1 MAGAVPE
8 NRGRREQRPGILER
22 RRVRRILLWALA
34 ALPILALLTFALPV
48 AEWRT
53 GQRAAEPLP
62 LLRGGP
68 PVARPR
74 RIWIDT
80 DSACGHATDA
90 DADDCFALLILLRA
104 EGIELAGISAASGN
118 APAEASARIAGEI
131 AALMPTAAP
140 PIHRG
145 ALAQAAL
152 RSALAEEP
160 LTIVALGPL
169 TNVAAALRAR
179 PDLAGRVE
187 RLIGV
192 MRRRPGHIFHPAEG
206 RGDGILF
213 GHGPVFRDF
222 NFDLDRDSASAVLA
236 LGVPITL
243 IPYEAARDVTLR
255 GTDLD
260 RLAGASRAAS
270 WVAERA
276 RPWLGFW
283 KRVVGLDGFYPFDAL
298 AAAYVLDPTLFD
310 CATVS
315 AWIARDRRL
324 WGGWFGPEALL
335 VGVERE
341 RAKHPRAS
349 GTVIYCPRTSP
360 TMHDWLMARLTA
372 G

>member
-1 MAGAVPE
+1 MK
-8 NRGRREQRPGILER
+8 R
-22 RRVRRILLWALA
+22 RRVLRIVLWALA
-34 ALPILALLTFALPV
+34 GLPVLALLTFALPV

-62 LLRGGP
+62 LVRGGP
-68 PVARPR
+68 PVARPH

-80 DSACGHATDA
+80 DAACGHATDA

-104 EGIELAGISAASGN
+104 NGIELAGISAASGN
-118 APAEASARIAGEI
+118 APAEASARIASEL
-131 AALMPTAAP
+131 AALMPGASP

-145 ALAQAAL
+145 WQAQAAL
-152 RSALAEEP
+152 RSALAERP

-169 TNVAAALRAR
+169 TNVAAALRGR

-187 RLIGV
+187 RLVGV
-192 MRRRPGHIFHPAEG
+192 MGRRPGHIFHPAEG

-222 NFDLDRDSASAVLA
+222 NFDLDRDSAAAVLA

-243 IPYEAARDVTLR
+243 IPYEAARDVMLR
-255 GTDLD
+255 GADLD
-260 RLAGASRAAS
+260 RLASASRAAS

-283 KRVVGLDGFYPFDAL
+283 KRIVGRDGFYPFDAL
-298 AAAYVLDPTLFD
+298 AAAYVLEPTLFD
-310 CATVS
+310 CASVS

-335 VGVERE
+335 VGVQRE
-341 RAKHPRAS
+341 RADDPRAS
-349 GTVIYCPRTSP
+349 GTLIYCPRTSP
-360 TMHDWLMARLTA
+360 ALHGWLMARLSA
-372 G
+372 R